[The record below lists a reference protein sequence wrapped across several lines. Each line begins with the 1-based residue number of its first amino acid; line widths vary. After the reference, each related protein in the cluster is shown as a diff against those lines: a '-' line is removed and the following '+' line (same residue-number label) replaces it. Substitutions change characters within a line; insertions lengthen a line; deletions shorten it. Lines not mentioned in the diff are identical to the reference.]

1 MVDTNT
7 TNEQNSFDLKIT
19 TSWLNDSALLTIKS
33 NESVGIRAGCD
44 ICCVIDISGSMSSEV
59 NIQSGDKIE
68 RSGLSQL
75 DIAKHAL
82 KTIINSLTENDRLSV
97 VSFDNRAKI
106 VFELKPMDDQ
116 GRQFATQKVEGLRTA
131 GSTNLWDGLKT
142 GLDVLSS
149 QQRTNNSNAALFL
162 LTDGDPTEIPTGGHL
177 VALEEYKKQKNFTC
191 SVNTFGFGY
200 TLDSQLLDD
209 LARIGNSGSYAFIPD
224 GTFVGTVF
232 VNAISNLLTTVAT
245 NIKLTIED
253 PQANIDQSS
262 IYLANYSKEDNQN
275 KVSKSA
281 KRFKLLKSCFFPITK
296 ENQSETPK
304 TLRLNLGSLIF
315 GQTKNVVVPMSFEQF
330 ENLNVTLDYQSA
342 FGQKT
347 KQTKL
352 INKIEANEKVFNQQK
367 HRLELVHFIRQKR
380 EYALQSGNALQ
391 SNDPNIFNDLQIL
404 QQNIENHATDDE
416 YLADLLK
423 DLTGQVQEALCK
435 LEWFHK
441 WGRHY
446 LPSLANAH
454 LYELCNNFKDPGVQH
469 YGKGELFDK
478 IRDEMD
484 SIFCGLPAPVQSI
497 AHSYDSPST
506 PISMSAF
513 NNSNGVCF
521 HGSCTVKLLDG
532 SIKFV
537 RDIQRGDQ
545 LYPHGG
551 QVRYVVQTMY
561 QQPRSPMVLVR
572 ILSFLFLRSKQRN
585 RFLV

>member
-116 GRQFATQKVEGLRTA
+116 GRQFATQKVEELRTA

-380 EYALQSGNALQ
+380 
-391 SNDPNIFNDLQIL
+391 
-404 QQNIENHATDDE
+404 
-416 YLADLLK
+416 
-423 DLTGQVQEALCK
+423 
-435 LEWFHK
+435 
-441 WGRHY
+441 
-446 LPSLANAH
+446 
-454 LYELCNNFKDPGVQH
+454 
-469 YGKGELFDK
+469 
-478 IRDEMD
+478 
-484 SIFCGLPAPVQSI
+484 
-497 AHSYDSPST
+497 
-506 PISMSAF
+506 
-513 NNSNGVCF
+513 
-521 HGSCTVKLLDG
+521 
-532 SIKFV
+532 
-537 RDIQRGDQ
+537 
-545 LYPHGG
+545 
-551 QVRYVVQTMY
+551 
-561 QQPRSPMVLVR
+561 
-572 ILSFLFLRSKQRN
+572 
-585 RFLV
+585 